1 MRRSFLERA
10 RRVEDSDARVDGGDA
25 GGGDAGARGGAN
37 GTLVDDAWT
46 DGTAC
51 AGTFVREL
59 PGASSSLEA
68 AVVRAMG
75 EVSLGRVF
83 ERAGVKTLTRETRGG
98 VMAIDENAVR
108 AATDAALDAAMEA
121 KTRALASHAASGGW
135 RGTATEDSAQ
145 GAFQRAV
152 FAKKLHEK
160 IVAGVTLEVR
170 RRAESELRSARRR
183 AQEMDLTGRHEA
195 RERLDKQRQVPHE
208 PWFLMETPKEEQ
220 QRLRKH
226 AALEAAA
233 LEAGSEVPPPPLPA
247 NVHVEA
253 VPDPTDESVA
263 GAVKFCFYAVRSH
276 PRPIQKVLDY
286 LFGYS
291 PAVDGEDLEDIAAY
305 AQGLP
310 VSRGKTP
317 RELAVTY
324 ATNLDKILG
333 ERDKVVLKGLIKNV
347 RDEWATHIKAGQDA
361 VQQLESTPLD
371 SAQDISEQNRDSW
384 LRAMFPTLDWPAQ
397 DRRNHRFV
405 EGLGQN
411 LEVTR
416 TITTS
421 RPVPLAIARA
431 ALAKRDVTDPHRK
444 TEEVEVDGRLVRHAA
459 DGVPIVAPEGFFPS
473 SASIQ
478 ARKAEAEKF
487 RAAAQAGEDKLAA
500 RRRG

>member
-1 MRRSFLERA
+1 M
-10 RRVEDSDARVDGGDA
+10 
-25 GGGDAGARGGAN
+25 
-37 GTLVDDAWT
+37 
-46 DGTAC
+46 
-51 AGTFVREL
+51 
-59 PGASSSLEA
+59 
-68 AVVRAMG
+68 
-75 EVSLGRVF
+75 
-83 ERAGVKTLTRETRGG
+83 
-98 VMAIDENAVR
+98 
-108 AATDAALDAAMEA
+108 
-121 KTRALASHAASGGW
+121 
-135 RGTATEDSAQ
+135 
-145 GAFQRAV
+145 
-152 FAKKLHEK
+152 
-160 IVAGVTLEVR
+160 
-170 RRAESELRSARRR
+170 
-183 AQEMDLTGRHEA
+183 
-195 RERLDKQRQVPHE
+195 
-208 PWFLMETPKEEQ
+208 
-220 QRLRKH
+220 
-226 AALEAAA
+226 
-233 LEAGSEVPPPPLPA
+233 
-247 NVHVEA
+247 
-253 VPDPTDESVA
+253 
-263 GAVKFCFYAVRSH
+263 
-276 PRPIQKVLDY
+276 
-286 LFGYS
+286 
-291 PAVDGEDLEDIAAY
+291 
-305 AQGLP
+305 
-310 VSRGKTP
+310 
-317 RELAVTY
+317 TY

-478 ARKAEAEKF
+478 GRKAEAEKF
-487 RAAAQAGEDKLAA
+487 RAAAQAAEDKLAA